1 MALVLPLRHTP
12 VLWLGAYVPTLAEEQ
27 RVMSKY
33 LEREHVCEVLY
44 KKGLLSLEQ
53 MHHLTLQDEKSP
65 VRPLTPRPQK
75 GQPQASQG
83 TPTMVE
89 VLSALH
95 LKLPNG
101 SGDVLTEE
109 VIMRILADHW
119 GLPFYKIDPLKLD
132 TEIVTSVLPRA
143 FAARYG
149 VMPLSVE
156 RNVLTVATADP
167 WELETL
173 DHISKLT
180 GMEIKTVVSP
190 KSDILKAITEFYGF
204 KMSVNAAERRHLDT
218 QNSDLRNLE
227 QYTKVRS
234 VQDIQPNDRHIVNA
248 VDFLF
253 NYAFDQRASDIHI
266 EPKRTQ
272 SMIRLRIDG
281 VLTEIHRMPR
291 VVHPAF
297 VSRIKTLA
305 RLDIAEKRRP
315 QDGRIKAEYRGKQI
329 EMRISTMP
337 VAFDEKIVMRIFDP
351 DVLLQDLQQL
361 GFNDQEYQQ
370 YLSFITRT
378 HGIIL
383 ITGPTGSGKT
393 TTLYSTLERLA
404 TSEVNV
410 TTIEDPI
417 EMVHEQFNQV
427 AVQPT
432 IGVTFANA
440 LRTILRQDPDIIMVG
455 EIRDYETAEHAI
467 HAALTGHLVLSTLH
481 TNDAPS
487 SIARLIDMGVEPYL
501 IESTLIGVV
510 AQRLV
515 RKICP
520 RCPEVYTPG
529 PDVWAALGLP
539 VHAGITFKRGAGCVH
554 CRMTGYLGRMGVYEI
569 MPVDT
574 AIRALIHEQA
584 APAALQ
590 QAARQAGMKLLRESA
605 LQKLLLG
612 LTTVEEVVR
621 VTSMY

>member
-1 MALVLPLRHTP
+1 
-12 VLWLGAYVPTLAEEQ
+12 
-27 RVMSKY
+27 MSKY

-44 KKGLLSLEQ
+44 KQGLLTLEQ
-53 MHHLTLQDEKSP
+53 VHNLTLQDEKEQLR
-65 VRPLTPRPQK
+65 VLTQRRHK
-75 GQPQASQG
+75 GPGQ
-83 TPTMVE
+83 TPAHEPSIVDLLVT
-89 VLSALH
+89 LR
-95 LKLPNG
+95 LKLPDG
-101 SGDVLTEE
+101 SGEWLTEE
-109 VIMRILADHW
+109 LIMQALAERW
-119 GLPFYKIDPLKLD
+119 RLPFYKIDPLKLD
-132 TEIVTSVLPRA
+132 MEVVTSILPRA
-143 FAARYG
+143 FASRYL
-149 VMPLSVE
+149 VLPITVE

-167 WELETL
+167 WDLETL
-173 DHISKLT
+173 DHICKLT
-180 GMEIKTVVSP
+180 GMEVKTVVSP

-204 KMSVNAAERRHLDT
+204 KMSVSAAERRQLDT
-218 QNSDLRNLE
+218 QGELRNLE

-266 EPKRTQ
+266 EPKRHH
-272 SMIRLRIDG
+272 SLIRLRIDG
-281 VLTEIHRMPR
+281 VLNDIHRMPR

-315 QDGRIKAEYRGKQI
+315 QDGRIKAEHKGKQI
-329 EMRISTMP
+329 ELRISTMP
-337 VAFDEKIVMRIFDP
+337 VAFDEKIVIRIFDP
-351 DVLLQDLQQL
+351 DILLQDLQQL
-361 GFNDQEYQQ
+361 GFSAKDYAQ
-370 YLSFITRT
+370 YLSCIAQA

-404 TSEVNV
+404 TPEVNI

-432 IGVTFANA
+432 VGVTFATA

-487 SIARLIDMGVEPYL
+487 TIDRLTDIGVPSYL
-501 IESTLIGVV
+501 IASTLIGVV
-510 AQRLV
+510 AQRLL

-520 RCPEVYTPG
+520 RCQEAYTPRPEEWSVVG
-529 PDVWAALGLP
+529 LKAQAGALQ
-539 VHAGITFKRGAGCVH
+539 RGTGCGH
-554 CRMTGYLGRMGVYEI
+554 CRNTGYFGRTGIYEL
-569 MPVDT
+569 MPLDAT
-574 AIRALIHEQA
+574 MRELIQ
-584 APAALQ
+584 
-590 QAARQAGMKLLRESA
+590 RQAGSSALQHAAQQAGMQSLRASA
-605 LQKLLLG
+605 LQKVFEG
-612 LTTVEEVVR
+612 VTTIEEVLR
-621 VTSMY
+621 ATA

>member
-1 MALVLPLRHTP
+1 
-12 VLWLGAYVPTLAEEQ
+12 
-27 RVMSKY
+27 MSKY

-44 KKGLLSLEQ
+44 KKGLLSLE
-53 MHHLTLQDEKSP
+53 HVHNLTLHDEKDQL
-65 VRPLTPRPQK
+65 RLLTHHSKTGPTTGPQSK
-75 GQPQASQG
+75 
-83 TPTMVE
+83 PTIVD
-89 VLSALH
+89 VLVAMRLRVPDD
-95 LKLPNG
+95 LG
-101 SGDVLTEE
+101 GVLTEDL
-109 VIMRILADHW
+109 IMRTLAEHW
-119 GLPFYKIDPLKLD
+119 GMPFYTIDPLKLHM
-132 TEIVTSVLPRA
+132 EVVTAILPRA
-143 FAARYG
+143 FAVRAA
-149 VMPLSVE
+149 VLPLSVE
-156 RNVLTVATADP
+156 RQILTVATADP

-173 DHISKLT
+173 DHITKLT
-180 GMEIKTVVSP
+180 GMDIKTVVSP
-190 KSDILKAITEFYGF
+190 KTDILKAITEFYGF
-204 KMSVNAAERRHLDT
+204 KMSVNAAEQRQLDT
-218 QNSDLRNLE
+218 QGELRNLE

-266 EPKRTQ
+266 EPKREH
-272 SMIRLRIDG
+272 SIIRLRIDG
-281 VLTEIHRMPR
+281 VLNDIHRMPR
-291 VVHPAF
+291 LVHPAF

-329 EMRISTMP
+329 ELRISTMP
-337 VAFDEKIVMRIFDP
+337 VAFDEKIVIRIFDP
-351 DVLLQDLQQL
+351 DILLQDLQQL

-370 YLSFITRT
+370 YLSFISRPN
-378 HGIIL
+378 GMVL

-404 TSEVNV
+404 TPDVNV

-432 IGVTFANA
+432 VGVTFATA

-487 SIARLIDMGVEPYL
+487 SIARLTDIGVQPYL

-520 RCPEVYTPG
+520 RCTEPYEPG

-539 VHAGITFKRGAGCVH
+539 GRAGVMFHRGIGCVH
-554 CRMTGYLGRMGVYEI
+554 CRNTGYQGRMGVYEL
-569 MPVDT
+569 MPVD
-574 AIRALIHEQA
+574 ASIRDLIHRQA
-584 APAALQ
+584 APTDMQRVAQ
-590 QAARQAGMKLLRESA
+590 KAGMQTLRESA
-605 LQKLLLG
+605 LLKLARG
-612 LTTVEEVVR
+612 ITTVEEVVR
-621 VTSMY
+621 VTSRL

>member
-1 MALVLPLRHTP
+1 
-12 VLWLGAYVPTLAEEQ
+12 
-27 RVMSKY
+27 MSKY

-53 MHHLTLQDEKSP
+53 VHNLTLHDEKDQLRLLSS
-65 VRPLTPRPQK
+65 RLKAGLAQSSEGK
-75 GQPQASQG
+75 
-83 TPTMVE
+83 PTILDILV
-89 VLSALH
+89 ALR
-95 LKLPNG
+95 LRLPDE
-101 SGDVLTEE
+101 SGDVLTEDL
-109 VIMRILADHW
+109 IMRTLAEHW
-119 GLPFYKIDPLKLD
+119 NIPFYKIDPLKLNMD
-132 TEIVTSVLPRA
+132 LVTSILPRA
-143 FAARYG
+143 FAARSV

-156 RNVLTVATADP
+156 RNTLTVATADP
-167 WELETL
+167 WEMETL

-180 GMEIKTVVSP
+180 GMDVKTVVSP

-204 KMSVNAAERRHLDT
+204 KMSVNAAERRQLDV
-218 QNSDLRNLE
+218 QGDLRNLE

-234 VQDIQPNDRHIVNA
+234 VQEIQPNDRHIVNA

-266 EPKRTQ
+266 EPKRDQ
-272 SMIRLRIDG
+272 SIIRLRIDG
-281 VLTEIHRMPR
+281 VLNDIHRMPR
-291 VVHPAF
+291 LVHPAF

-329 EMRISTMP
+329 ELRISTMP
-337 VAFDEKIVMRIFDP
+337 VAFDEKVVIRIFDP
-351 DVLLQDLQQL
+351 DILLQDLQQL
-361 GFNDQEYQQ
+361 GFNEREYQQ
-370 YLSFITRT
+370 YLSFITHT
-378 HGIIL
+378 HGLLL

-404 TSEVNV
+404 TPDVNV

-432 IGVTFANA
+432 VGVTFATA

-487 SIARLIDMGVEPYL
+487 SIARLTDMGVQPYL
-501 IESTLIGVV
+501 LESTLIGVV

-515 RKICP
+515 RKVCT
-520 RCPEVYTPG
+520 RCTETYTPG
-529 PDVWAALGLP
+529 PEVWAALGLQ
-539 VHAGITFKRGAGCVH
+539 ARTGITFTRGAGCVH
-554 CRMTGYLGRMGVYEI
+554 CRNTGYQGRMGVYEL

-574 AIRALIHEQA
+574 SIRELIHRQA
-584 APAALQ
+584 APADLQ
-590 QAARQAGMKLLRESA
+590 RAAQKIGMQTLRESA
-605 LQKLLLG
+605 LLKLATG

-621 VTSMY
+621 VTSRS

>member
-1 MALVLPLRHTP
+1 
-12 VLWLGAYVPTLAEEQ
+12 
-27 RVMSKY
+27 MSKY

-53 MHHLTLQDEKSP
+53 AHNLTLKDEKDQL
-65 VRPLTPRPQK
+65 RMFTARHQK
-75 GQPQASQG
+75 GQHHLPHSK
-83 TPTMVE
+83 PTILD
-89 VLSALH
+89 VLVALR
-95 LKLPNG
+95 LQLP
-101 SGDVLTEE
+101 GDTGDMLTEE
-109 VIMRILADHW
+109 VIMRTLAEHW
-119 GLPFYKIDPLKLD
+119 GIPFYKIDPLKLNM
-132 TEIVTSVLPRA
+132 EVVTSVLPRA
-143 FAARYG
+143 FAARYV
-149 VMPLSVE
+149 VMPLTVE
-156 RNVLTVATADP
+156 RNTLTVATADP
-167 WELETL
+167 WNLETL

-204 KMSVNAAERRHLDT
+204 KMSVNAAERRQLDVQT
-218 QNSDLRNLE
+218 DLRNLE

-234 VQDIQPNDRHIVNA
+234 VQEIQPNDRHIVNA

-266 EPKRTQ
+266 EPKRDQ
-272 SMIRLRIDG
+272 STIRLRIDG
-281 VLTEIHRMPR
+281 VLHEIHRMPR
-291 VVHPAF
+291 LVHPAF

-329 EMRISTMP
+329 ELRISTMP
-337 VAFDEKIVMRIFDP
+337 VAFDEKVVMRIFDP
-351 DVLLQDLQQL
+351 DILLQDLQHL
-361 GFNDQEYQQ
+361 GFSTQEYQQ
-370 YLSFITRT
+370 YLSFLTHT

-404 TSEVNV
+404 TPEVNV

-432 IGVTFANA
+432 IGVTFATA

-487 SIARLIDMGVEPYL
+487 SIARLVDMGVEPYL
-501 IESTLIGVV
+501 IESTLIGIV

-520 RCPEVYTPG
+520 RCPERYTPG
-529 PDVWAALGLP
+529 PEVWSALGFQAR
-539 VHAGITFKRGAGCVH
+539 AGITFQRGEI
-554 CRMTGYLGRMGVYEI
+554 GRAHV
-569 MPVDT
+569 
-574 AIRALIHEQA
+574 
-584 APAALQ
+584 
-590 QAARQAGMKLLRESA
+590 
-605 LQKLLLG
+605 
-612 LTTVEEVVR
+612 
-621 VTSMY
+621 